1 MERTARRTSPLLHS
15 KHKIVWRALTGTCN
29 TFQTRAW
36 KSDETR
42 AWKSDVA
49 NMLMFQVL
57 FRQVVCA
64 ESTVWFSALRASS
77 RIIRSLIQTH
87 AELVNT
93 SLRPSCVD
101 VVRQGSS
108 EIHHHINKHSSKTH
122 HHINKLN
129 FSFCWSSSRPPSFCN
144 VGGSLLDRS
153 EKKSLAG
160 DHINIASWG
169 RGWGWVSGQD
179 WS

>member
-1 MERTARRTSPLLHS
+1 
-15 KHKIVWRALTGTCN
+15 
-29 TFQTRAW
+29 
-36 KSDETR
+36 
-42 AWKSDVA
+42 
-49 NMLMFQVL
+49 MFQVL

-153 EKKSLAG
+153 EKNRWLVITSTLLLGGGGGAG
-160 DHINIASWG
+160 CRAKTEVKFVDGLTASIQPCCYVLICSFDNTHP
-169 RGWGWVSGQD
+169 RGA
-179 WS
+179 